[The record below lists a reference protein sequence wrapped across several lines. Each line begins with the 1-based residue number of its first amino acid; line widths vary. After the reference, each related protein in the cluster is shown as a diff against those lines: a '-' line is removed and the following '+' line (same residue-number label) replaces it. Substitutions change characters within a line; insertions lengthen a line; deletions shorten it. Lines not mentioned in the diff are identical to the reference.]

1 MASSSSLFT
10 LAASLA
16 LLSLVTLS
24 TCFDP
29 TTINYNTSAVG
40 LNWNMGSATWYGA
53 PTGAGADDNGGGCGF
68 KNVNL
73 PPFNSMTS
81 CGNHN
86 LFKGGKGCGSCYLV
100 KCTGHPACSGR
111 PSHITIADLCDGGIC
126 LDAPYHFDMAGTA
139 FGSMAYP
146 GRANELRHAG
156 RLAIDFARVPCQYPG
171 RTISFHVEQGSNP
184 NYLAVLI
191 EYEDGEGDLNMVE
204 IMESN
209 SRNWVQMKESW
220 GAIYRMDT
228 NRPLHA
234 PFSIRMTDDKNR
246 KLVARNA
253 IPANW
258 RPNTFYRSVVQY
270 S

>member
-1 MASSSSLFT
+1 M
-10 LAASLA
+10 
-16 LLSLVTLS
+16 
-24 TCFDP
+24 
-29 TTINYNTSAVG
+29 
-40 LNWNMGSATWYGA
+40 
-53 PTGAGADDNGGGCGF
+53 
-68 KNVNL
+68 
-73 PPFNSMTS
+73 
-81 CGNHN
+81 
-86 LFKGGKGCGSCYLV
+86 
-100 KCTGHPACSGR
+100 
-111 PSHITIADLCDGGIC
+111 
-126 LDAPYHFDMAGTA
+126 
-139 FGSMAYP
+139 
-146 GRANELRHAG
+146 
-156 RLAIDFARVPCQYPG
+156 PCQYPG
-171 RTISFHVEQGSNP
+171 RTISFHVEQGSNS

-204 IMESN
+204 LMEGN

-253 IPANW
+253 IPVNW